1 MCTVTLIVRKRG
13 FALGMNRDEKIT
25 RIKAHSPSVHQL
37 QDRRALFPFEPG
49 AGTWVGVN
57 DAGVGCALINWY
69 AITARASGSPVSR
82 GRVVTTTLAA
92 RSVSEMEQS
101 LATLPLVRVNPFRLI
116 GVFPKTRE
124 VVEWRWNLKKL
135 AAIRYHWETT
145 TWISSGFDE
154 AGAQVTRGKTFA
166 DARGQNSFGRLEW
179 LRRLHRSHKPV
190 RGPYSTCMHRDDA
203 ATVSYAEI
211 EVSLRKAVMRYC
223 DGSPC
228 KKKQFAIQQLKIIQ
242 SAREENQHG
251 RTSARPEITHG
262 LIR

>member
-25 RIKAHSPSVHQL
+25 RVKAHPPCIHQL
-37 QDRRALFPFEPG
+37 QERRALFPFEPG

-57 DAGVGCALINWY
+57 DAAVGCALINWY
-69 AITARASGSPVSR
+69 AITARARGSTISR
-82 GRVVTTTLAA
+82 GRVITTALAA
-92 RSVSEMEQS
+92 RRVSEMEES
-101 LATLPLVRVNPFRLI
+101 FAGLPLDRINPFRLI

-124 VVEWRWNLKKL
+124 IVEWRWNLKKL
-135 AAIRYHWETT
+135 AAIQHHWETT

-166 DARGQNSFGRLEW
+166 TARGQNSFGRLEW

-190 RGPYSTCMHRDDA
+190 RGPYSTCMHRNDA
-203 ATVSYAEI
+203 ATVSYTEI

-228 KKKQFAIQQLKIIQ
+228 EKKPFVLQQLKVIQ
-242 SAREENQHG
+242 SAWDEDKPG
-251 RTSARPEITHG
+251 RTPAKPKLLTV
-262 LIR
+262 